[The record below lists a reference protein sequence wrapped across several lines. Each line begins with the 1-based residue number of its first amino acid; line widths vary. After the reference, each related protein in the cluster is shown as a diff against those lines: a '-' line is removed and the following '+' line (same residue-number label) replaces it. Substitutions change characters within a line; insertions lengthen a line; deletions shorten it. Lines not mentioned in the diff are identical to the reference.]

1 MASDKGAKIIKR
13 SKENAAETSG
23 HQMQEKRNL
32 ESDFILFTKIN
43 LKWVTN
49 LNVEHKII
57 TFQKI
62 IGENLNDHGY
72 AHNFFITSKA

>member
-43 LKWVTN
+43 
-49 LNVEHKII
+49 
-57 TFQKI
+57 
-62 IGENLNDHGY
+62 
-72 AHNFFITSKA
+72 